1 MDKIVVLGAGE
12 SGIGAAVL
20 AKKQGFEVF
29 VSDFGKIKD
38 NYRDLLEKYGLEYE
52 QGGHT
57 ESKILEAKEVI
68 KSPGIRDDAP
78 IIKKIVAKNIPVIS
92 EIEFAGRYTN
102 AKMICIT
109 GSNGKTT
116 TTELTYKILK
126 DAGLNVAIGG
136 NVGRSFAM
144 QVAEDKPFDYYVLE
158 LSSFQLDNMYN
169 FRADVAILMNVT
181 PDHLDRYE
189 FKMQNYTNSKFRIT
203 QNQGKNDVFIYFND
217 DPISAEEVKKRTFN
231 QQVWAFS
238 VKEELKLGAYFLDNG
253 NLEVRLP
260 EHHDSISPEGFQLA
274 GKHNHCNI
282 MAAVLTALY
291 LGIPVD
297 KIKQSV
303 DSFQPIE
310 HRIEPAGVVDGVTY
324 INDSKATNVDAV
336 YYALDA
342 MKTKVVLILGGVD
355 KGNDY
360 SQLDNLVK
368 EKVRAIVAMGV
379 DNKAIHAAFDSM
391 VDIYDTKSMSECLKK
406 CREIAKSG
414 DTVLLSPACA
424 SFDLF
429 TCYEDR
435 GEQFKNQVKEMM

>member
-1 MDKIVVLGAGE
+1 
-12 SGIGAAVL
+12 
-20 AKKQGFEVF
+20 
-29 VSDFGKIKD
+29 
-38 NYRDLLEKYGLEYE
+38 
-52 QGGHT
+52 
-57 ESKILEAKEVI
+57 
-68 KSPGIRDDAP
+68 
-78 IIKKIVAKNIPVIS
+78 
-92 EIEFAGRYTN
+92 
-102 AKMICIT
+102 
-109 GSNGKTT
+109 
-116 TTELTYKILK
+116 
-126 DAGLNVAIGG
+126 
-136 NVGRSFAM
+136 
-144 QVAEDKPFDYYVLE
+144 
-158 LSSFQLDNMYN
+158 
-169 FRADVAILMNVT
+169 
-181 PDHLDRYE
+181 
-189 FKMQNYTNSKFRIT
+189 
-203 QNQGKNDVFIYFND
+203 
-217 DPISAEEVKKRTFN
+217 
-231 QQVWAFS
+231 
-238 VKEELKLGAYFLDNG
+238 
-253 NLEVRLP
+253 
-260 EHHDSISPEGFQLA
+260 
-274 GKHNHCNI
+274 